1 MKSAKRILAL
11 ALSAALIAGSC
22 VGCSGKGG
30 ASSAVNGNTPAS
42 SSAKQKGAVKN
53 FTTFFAV
60 PLSGA
65 ETKDTSEVKAKITE
79 ITGASAKETWLTGQ
93 TCNEAVGMMIAGGQ
107 YPDFMDG
114 SDATPKLLQAG
125 AFVNLDSYIDKYPNI
140 KKYFNKLQWAQ
151 LKQAQGGHIYYIP
164 QFSTFAG
171 TPSETIHNDEAFW
184 IQTRVLK
191 WAKYPKIT
199 TMDQYFD
206 LIERYLKANPK
217 MQNGTS
223 NIGYT
228 ILCDDWRYFCLEN
241 APEFLDG
248 YPNDGSVIVDPKQKK
263 VIDYNTTPTAKL
275 YFKKLNDEYKK
286 GIVDPESFTQKYD
299 QYISKLSTGRVLG
312 MIDQWWNFFGSVVPA
327 FNTQKLDQQGCDY
340 VPLPIT
346 IRDGVKNQWHTKDGS
361 VLNVSSGIGITTNC
375 KDVDGAMKF
384 LNDLLS
390 EDVLILRNWGIK
402 DRDYS
407 VGSDGLF
414 TRTDEQDDNCNN
426 MTYEAAHLCPYS
438 YFPTYG
444 GRLPDGKNCVVPT
457 RQPALFEKTL
467 KQDVKDC
474 FAAYGAKNY
483 VDMIGN
489 NDKPGDW
496 YPMYT
501 YSSSLKNDNPAGMA
515 WQKIDKSLKHKWLPQ
530 VVMAKDFDS
539 EWNSYMK
546 AYNACKP
553 QDFISAMQTE
563 LDRRIK
569 FAQEN
574 K

>member
-1 MKSAKRILAL
+1 MKSAKRILAFM
-11 ALSAALIAGSC
+11 LSAALMVGAFAGCNGKQSSS
-22 VGCSGKGG
+22 SGGTAS
-30 ASSAVNGNTPAS
+30 ASSAKST
-42 SSAKQKGAVKN
+42 GAIKN
-53 FTTFFAV
+53 FTAFFAV

-65 ETKDTSEVKAKITE
+65 DTKDTSEVKQKLAE
-79 ITGASAKETWLTGQ
+79 LTGAQVKETWLTGQ
-93 TCNEAVGMMIAGGQ
+93 TCDEAIGMMIAGGQ
-107 YPDFMDG
+107 YPDFLDG
-114 SDATPKLLQAG
+114 SNATPQLLQAG
-125 AFVNLDSYIDKYPNI
+125 AFVNLDDYIGKYPNI
-140 KKYFNKLQWAQ
+140 QKYFTTLQWAQ
-151 LKQAQGGHIYYIP
+151 LRQAEGGHIYYIP
-164 QFSTFAG
+164 QFSATYG
-171 TPSETIHNDEAFW
+171 EPNETIHNDEAFW

-191 WAKYPKIT
+191 WANYPKIT

-217 MQNGTS
+217 MANGTP

-248 YPNDGSVIVDPKQKK
+248 YPNDGSVIVDPKQQK

-275 YFKKLNDEYKK
+275 YFKKLNEEYKK

-312 MIDQWWNFFGSVVPA
+312 MIDQYWDFEYSIVPA

-346 IRDGVKNQWHTKDGS
+346 IKDGIKNQWHTKDGS
-361 VLNVSSGIGITTNC
+361 VLNVSSGIGITTSC
-375 KDVDGAMKF
+375 KDVDGAMQF

-390 EDVLILRNWGIK
+390 QEALALRNWGIEG
-402 DRDYS
+402 RDYS
-407 VGSDGLF
+407 VGPDGLF
-414 TRTDEQDDNCNN
+414 TRSDEQDNNCNN
-426 MTYEAAHLCPYS
+426 LTYQAAHLCPYS
-438 YFPTYG
+438 YFPTFT
-444 GRLPDGKNCVVPT
+444 GRLPDGKNSVMPN
-457 RQPALFEKTL
+457 RQPSLFEKTL
-467 KQDVKDC
+467 KQDVKEC

-483 VDMIGN
+483 VDMLGN

-501 YSSSLKNDNPAGMA
+501 YSSSLNTSTPAGLAWTKMA
-515 WQKIDKSLKHKWLPQ
+515 ECKHKWLPQ
-530 VVMAKDFDS
+530 VCMAKDFES
-539 EWNSYMK
+539 EWNNYMT

-563 LDRRIK
+563 LENRIK